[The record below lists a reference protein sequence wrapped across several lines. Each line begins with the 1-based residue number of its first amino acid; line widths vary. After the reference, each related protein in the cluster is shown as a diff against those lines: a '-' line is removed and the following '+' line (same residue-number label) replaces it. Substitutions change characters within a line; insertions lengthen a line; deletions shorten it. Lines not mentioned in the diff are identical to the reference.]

1 MMSSILDD
9 ASQPTLHSCLKG
21 NTRLQRGADALN
33 IHLYGVLADEAEE
46 MECRDAAMACWLE
59 DSN

>member
-1 MMSSILDD
+1 MSSILDD